1 MDPQEAEK
9 IAVALEATEDY
20 RVLRRLKPRRLIHA
34 PDGEATRVAILL
46 DLETTGLNPAKD
58 EIIEIGMVRFT
69 YGIGSGRIQEI
80 SEPFQRLRQPATP
93 IPVEVTA
100 LTGITDEMVKGKT
113 IDPAEVSRFVADAS
127 IIIAHNA
134 GFDRRF
140 AERFCDAFVGAAWA
154 CSMTQVPW
162 HEEGFPGT
170 RLEHLA
176 ISSGFF
182 FEPHRA
188 TDDCLAVI
196 ELLARPLPKSG
207 LLTLAT
213 LLEAAR
219 RTTRRIWAENSPF
232 DLKDQLRARGYRW
245 NDGSDARPKAWYV
258 DVSESDADGELAFL
272 KKEIYQREVE
282 LLTTRITARER
293 FSTRV

>member
-1 MDPQEAEK
+1 MDPKEAEK
-9 IAVALEATEDY
+9 IAVALEATGDY

-69 YGIGSGRIQEI
+69 YGIDSGRIHEVG
-80 SEPFQRLRQPATP
+80 EPFQRLRQPAAP
-93 IPVEVTA
+93 IPPEVTA

-113 IDPAEVSRFVADAS
+113 IDPAEVSRFVADAR

-162 HEEGFPGT
+162 QEEGFPGT
-170 RLEHLA
+170 RLEYLA

-188 TDDCLAVI
+188 TDDCLAAI

-207 LLTLAT
+207 LLTMAT

-219 RTTRRIWAENSPF
+219 RTTCRIWAENSPF

-258 DVSESDADGELAFL
+258 DVSENDAEGELAFL
-272 KKEIYQREVE
+272 KKEIYQRNVE
-282 LLTTRITARER
+282 LLITRITARER
-293 FSTRV
+293 FSTRA